1 MDEIRW
7 KRPIE
12 SIEHLRSGGVGYV
25 SDYFDAETFRR
36 DVREANDCGEPIC
49 VVLYRDEKGNR
60 LLRSNDWME
69 DIDCPAVHLR
79 EEPAPIVHD
88 RVSTYEIYQ
97 IPATEGSADY
107 LYLPYEWA
115 KEQLSAK
122 DYVRVYTAPL
132 EPGTTLDGIF
142 DRHNRDD
149 HPAAQ
154 TMRSLSVS
162 DVVVVRGR
170 EGVQAFYVD
179 RVGFREVPQ
188 LVPMLEWLRKKE
200 TQKDHSTRRPPDSG
214 RER

>member
-1 MDEIRW
+1 
-7 KRPIE
+7 
-12 SIEHLRSGGVGYV
+12 
-25 SDYFDAETFRR
+25 
-36 DVREANDCGEPIC
+36 
-49 VVLYRDEKGNR
+49 
-60 LLRSNDWME
+60 ME

-170 EGVQAFYVD
+170 EGVQAFYDCPCGWHGNRSPHAV
-179 RVGFREVPQ
+179 RRWQ
-188 LVPMLEWLRKKE
+188 HNLRRAAYAYSHE
-200 TQKDHSTRRPPDSG
+200 RQNHQG
-214 RER
+214 REGERHLADLV